1 MHPFGVHAIVDPM
14 SEITVRPLGEDDWQ
28 DYRAVR
34 LAALSES
41 PEAFAA
47 DAAQEESY
55 DESFWRERMTQSS
68 RLIAENDGEAVGVVS
83 VGQAKVRDSSA
94 GELFGLWVR
103 PEARGSGVATHLVKN
118 GASLARDRGQSH
130 LVYWVGT
137 DNGRA
142 VAFASGIGFRP
153 TDFRRP
159 MRVASEEDGDEEVA
173 MVLALSDDT
182 GPQPRL

>member
-1 MHPFGVHAIVDPM
+1 M

-41 PEAFAA
+41 PDAFAA
-47 DAAQEESY
+47 DSAQEESY
-55 DESFWRERMTQSS
+55 DESFWRERMTRSD
-68 RLIAENDGEAVGVVS
+68 RLIAVQNGEAVGVVS
-83 VGQAKVRDSSA
+83 LGTAKVSDGSA

-103 PEARGSGVATHLVKN
+103 PEARGTGVATHLVKN

-142 VAFASGIGFRP
+142 VAFASGIGFLP

-159 MRVASEEDGDEEVA
+159 MGVASEEDGDEEIA
-173 MVLALSDDT
+173 MVLPLGEDV